1 MAIKNQI
8 TSDTQ
13 IHIMQTCK
21 HAHMRMQNEN
31 IMQRIIHAVGV
42 GGLVLGY
49 WGWGGRGILGLG
61 GIGAGGKDIGV
72 EGGYWGGWGCI
83 GVGVGGGG
91 Y

>member
-1 MAIKNQI
+1 MVIKNQI

-72 EGGYWGGWGCI
+72 
-83 GVGVGGGG
+83 GVGGGG